1 MEHLLSGW
9 RALEKR
15 LASGALLLLMD
26 YDGTLTPIMKRPE
39 EATIS
44 ADMRRLLARLLK
56 HYPTAIIS
64 GRALKDIRKLV
75 GLRKIYYAGN
85 HGLEIYG
92 PGLKLVKPEAKKMAS
107 TVSKICVDLRSE
119 LGDIDG
125 TIVEDKGLT
134 ASVHYRLVAPEK
146 LRGLK
151 RIFTRITK
159 PHIIARRIKIA
170 RGKKVLEIRPN
181 IDWDKG
187 KAVLWIIDALK
198 PRGRVLPIYL
208 GDDKTDEDAFRA
220 LKNKGITILVSN
232 TSKKSNAEYFLRN
245 VNEVKEFLKKLIPN
259 GHDQN

>member
-9 RALEKR
+9 RTLEKR
-15 LASGALLLLMD
+15 LTSGALLLLMD
-26 YDGTLTPIMKRPE
+26 YDGTLTPIMERPE
-39 EATIS
+39 DAALS
-44 ADMRRLLARLLK
+44 ADMKRILSKLLK
-56 HYPTAIIS
+56 SYPMAIIS

-85 HGLEIYG
+85 HGLEIDG

-107 TVSKICVDLRSE
+107 TVSEICGDLKVE
-119 LGDIDG
+119 LGNIDG
-125 TIVEDKGLT
+125 VIVEDKGLT

-146 LRGLK
+146 LGELK

-159 PHIIARRIKIA
+159 PHIMAGRIKIA

-181 IDWDKG
+181 IDWNKG

-198 PRGRVLPIYL
+198 PRGGVLPIYL

-220 LKNKGITILVSN
+220 LKSKGITILVSN
-232 TSKKSNAEYFLRN
+232 TPKKSKAEYFLRD
-245 VNEVKEFLKKLIPN
+245 VNEVKAFLEKLIPDRFHN
-259 GHDQN
+259 